1 MTTTITQ
8 TQIEKQQ
15 VIIFKALADPIRLNI
30 LRHLKA
36 VGHEVTCGEVGN
48 NLNIS
53 KSSGSYHFKLLQE
66 AQLITARKEARE
78 KYVMLNP
85 ETFDRYL
92 THFFKTL

>member
-8 TQIEKQQ
+8 TQIEKKQQ
-15 VIIFKALADPIRLNI
+15 VIIFKALADQIRLNI

-53 KSSGSYHFKLLQE
+53 KSSGSYRFKLLQKNT
-66 AQLITARKEARE
+66 INYST
-78 KYVMLNP
+78 
-85 ETFDRYL
+85 
-92 THFFKTL
+92 